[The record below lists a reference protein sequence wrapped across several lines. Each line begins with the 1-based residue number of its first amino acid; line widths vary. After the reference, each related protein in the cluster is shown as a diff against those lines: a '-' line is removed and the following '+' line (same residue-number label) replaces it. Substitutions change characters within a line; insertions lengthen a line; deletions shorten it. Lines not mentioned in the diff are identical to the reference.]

1 MVLSRKYE
9 ENEEHRGISK
19 GLKVW
24 IEFPTN
30 RLLEVLTAILK
41 AAMYERP
48 ISFFLPFRHIFTAE
62 EIFHAVLGR
71 NIC

>member
-30 RLLEVLTAILK
+30 RLLEV
-41 AAMYERP
+41 
-48 ISFFLPFRHIFTAE
+48 
-62 EIFHAVLGR
+62 
-71 NIC
+71 